1 VEHAFLI
8 IENFITHL
16 LFVSLETDMDF
27 HLARW
32 KMGDQQMAVTILG
45 SIKMGA
51 NNM

>member
-8 IENFITHL
+8 MENFITHL
-16 LFVSLETDMDF
+16 LFVSMDADMDF

-32 KMGDQQMAVTILG
+32 KMGDQQMAVTIL
-45 SIKMGA
+45 SSMKMGA